1 MGTSALDQISLDS
14 FDELTSGILS
24 DGLIDLDSTF
34 PSTDLELGES
44 SIGGQGT
51 DSLDDLFSDPSDI
64 ETIFV
69 PKIVRKILL
78 VLFFYGGIVN
88 AIVFMT
94 LFLLLYHGF
103 DPFSIKSLI

>member
-1 MGTSALDQISLDS
+1 MTRL
-14 FDELTSGILS
+14 
-24 DGLIDLDSTF
+24 
-34 PSTDLELGES
+34 
-44 SIGGQGT
+44 
-51 DSLDDLFSDPSDI
+51 SDI

-78 VLFFYGGIVN
+78 VLFFYGGIAN

-103 DPFSIKSLI
+103 DPFSIKSLL